1 MAKRWRS
8 GFPNSN
14 LLPLMTHAPSAPAH
28 SGYVAHGVPG
38 RADVSTP
45 HGRLALALQE
55 ILTATVRLRSGRQ
68 VAADAEG
75 FRLHAKQVLAGAEQE
90 ARVAGYATDD
100 IRIALFAIVVFL
112 DESVLNSG
120 QQMFADWPRKPLQD
134 ELFGG
139 HLGGE
144 VFFQYLQQQ
153 LERDDSR
160 EVADLLEVFQ
170 LCLLLGFR
178 GRYSTG
184 DGRGELQLLVQ
195 RIGEKIAR
203 IRGPLGELSPSWRP
217 PSDTIAAAARDPWV
231 RRLAI
236 ATAAVGL
243 FVVALFVIYRLALG
257 GGVREVGRLADS
269 APPASN
275 LAPAEVSPTP
285 SVPTPP
291 AGR

>member
-1 MAKRWRS
+1 
-8 GFPNSN
+8 
-14 LLPLMTHAPSAPAH
+14 MTHAPPAPAQYGAPA
-28 SGYVAHGVPG
+28 SPPG
-38 RADVSTP
+38 GPGAVT

-90 ARVAGYATDD
+90 ARAAGFPTGDV
-100 IRIALFAIVVFL
+100 RIALFAAVVFL

-120 QQMFADWPRKPLQD
+120 QAMFADWPRKPLQD

-153 LERDDSR
+153 LERDDSA

-178 GRYSTG
+178 GRYSMG
-184 DGRGELQLLVQ
+184 DGRGELQVLVQ
-195 RIGEKIAR
+195 RVGEKIAR
-203 IRGPLGELSPSWRP
+203 IRGPLGELSPAWRP
-217 PSDTIAAAARDPWV
+217 PSDTVAPVARDPWV
-231 RRLAI
+231 RRLAM
-236 ATAAVGL
+236 AAAAAGV
-243 FVVALFVIYRLALG
+243 FVVALFAVYRLTLG
-257 GGVREVGRLADS
+257 AGARELGRQAD
-269 APPASN
+269 A
-275 LAPAEVSPTP
+275 APAATVPAAAPTAAT
-285 SVPTPP
+285 PT
-291 AGR
+291 AAR

>member
-1 MAKRWRS
+1 
-8 GFPNSN
+8 
-14 LLPLMTHAPSAPAH
+14 MTYAPPAPAPYGATSAPTGA
-28 SGYVAHGVPG
+28 A
-38 RADVSTP
+38 AAT

-90 ARVAGYATDD
+90 ARAAGYPTDD
-100 IRIALFAIVVFL
+100 VRLALFAAVVFL

-120 QQMFADWPRKPLQD
+120 QQMFADWARKPLQD

-153 LERDDSR
+153 LERDDSA
-160 EVADLLEVFQ
+160 ELSDVLEVFQ

-178 GRYSTG
+178 GRYSMG
-184 DGRGELQLLVQ
+184 DGRGELQLLAQ

-203 IRGPLGELSPSWRP
+203 IRGPLGELSPAWRP
-217 PSDTIAAAARDPWV
+217 PTDRVAQVARDPWV
-231 RRLAI
+231 RRLAM
-236 ATAAVGL
+236 AAAAVGVL
-243 FVVALFVIYRLALG
+243 VVALFVVYRLTLG
-257 GGVREVGRLADS
+257 AGARELARLADAAPPAATATPAE
-269 APPASN
+269 APPAS
-275 LAPAEVSPTP
+275 PATTP
-285 SVPTPP
+285 SAATPS
-291 AGR
+291 AAR

>member
-1 MAKRWRS
+1 
-8 GFPNSN
+8 
-14 LLPLMTHAPSAPAH
+14 MTHAPPAPAQYGAPSAPTGA
-28 SGYVAHGVPG
+28 AI
-38 RADVSTP
+38 AAP

-90 ARVAGYATDD
+90 ARAAGHPTDD
-100 IRIALFAIVVFL
+100 IRLALFASVVFL

-120 QQMFADWPRKPLQD
+120 QQMFADWARKPLQD

-153 LERDDSR
+153 LERDDST
-160 EVADLLEVFQ
+160 ELADLLEVFQ

-178 GRYSTG
+178 GRYSMG

-203 IRGPLGELSPSWRP
+203 IRGPLGELSPAWRP
-217 PSDTIAAAARDPWV
+217 PSDRVAQVARDPWV
-231 RRLAI
+231 RRLAV
-236 ATAAVGL
+236 AAAAVGVL
-243 FVVALFVIYRLALG
+243 VVALFVVYRLTLG
-257 GGVREVGRLADS
+257 AGARELARLADS
-269 APPASN
+269 APPAPS
-275 LAPAEVSPTP
+275 ATPAEA
-285 SVPTPP
+285 VPAPPAETPP
-291 AGR
+291 AETPPAAR